1 MMDEQYIFDN
11 ANARFRKEK
20 TSVRRAVRRVFRLF
34 LASISVAVLY
44 YVILALLFNTDT
56 EKRLKRENRMLETLL
71 PELEMREALLSD
83 VVRGLEARDD
93 RIYEE
98 MFQTSSPD
106 VDPVSSLDFLH
117 GLDTIPEGRLEIA
130 AETKLKSLAVRS
142 SAVEDNFRQIFEIL
156 SGEDYSVPPMHMPMR
171 NASFAQVGASVG
183 AKTNPFYK
191 VPMQHNGLDIIA
203 SAGEPVYA
211 VADGVVSDVVRSRKG
226 LGNTVTLSH
235 KGGYVTRYAHLADIQ
250 VRKGRSVKVGD
261 LIGYVGTSGNS
272 FVPHLHYEVM
282 RDTLVLDPVSHFYAS
297 VEPHEYVNM
306 LVMSSAT
313 GQSLD

>member
-1 MMDEQYIFDN
+1 MDEKYIFDKKDV
-11 ANARFRKEK
+11 RFRKEK
-20 TSVRRAVRRVFRLF
+20 TSVRRAVKRIFRLF
-34 LASISVAVLY
+34 LASISIAVLY
-44 YVILALLFNTDT
+44 YVIFALLFNTDT
-56 EKRLKRENRMLETLL
+56 EKRLKRENRMLEELL
-71 PELEMREALLSD
+71 PELEMKEALLSD
-83 VVRGLEARDD
+83 VVRSLEARDD

-106 VDPVSSLDFLH
+106 VDPVRSLDFLH

-130 AETKLKSLAVRS
+130 AEEKLKSLTVRS
-142 SAVEDNFRQIFEIL
+142 AAVEDNFRRIFEIV
-156 SGEDYSVPPMHMPMR
+156 SSEGFSAPPMHMPVR

-183 AKTNPFYK
+183 SKTNPFYK
-191 VPMQHNGLDIIA
+191 VPMQHSGLDIIA

-211 VADGVVSDVVRSRKG
+211 TAEGVVSEVIRSRKG
-226 LGNTVTLSH
+226 LGNIVTLSH

-272 FVPHLHYEVM
+272 FVPHLHYEVL
-282 RDTLVLDPVSHFYAS
+282 RDTLMLDPVSCFYAS
-297 VEPHEYVNM
+297 VEPNEYVNM

>member
-1 MMDEQYIFDN
+1 MDEKYIFDKKDV
-11 ANARFRKEK
+11 RFRKEK
-20 TSVRRAVRRVFRLF
+20 TSVRRAVKRIFRLF
-34 LASISVAVLY
+34 LASISIAVLY
-44 YVILALLFNTDT
+44 YVIFALLFNTDT
-56 EKRLKRENRMLETLL
+56 EKRLKRENRMLEELL
-71 PELEMREALLSD
+71 PELEMKEALLSD
-83 VVRGLEARDD
+83 VVRSLEARDD

-106 VDPVSSLDFLH
+106 VDPVRSLDFLH

-130 AETKLKSLAVRS
+130 AEEKLKSLTVRS
-142 SAVEDNFRQIFEIL
+142 AAVEDNFRRIFEIV
-156 SGEDYSVPPMHMPMR
+156 SSEGFSAPPMHMPVR

-183 AKTNPFYK
+183 SKTNPFYK

-211 VADGVVSDVVRSRKG
+211 TAEGVVSEVIRSRKG
-226 LGNTVTLSH
+226 LGNIVTLSH

-272 FVPHLHYEVM
+272 FVPHLHYEVL
-282 RDTLVLDPVSHFYAS
+282 RDTLMLDPVSCFYAS
-297 VEPHEYVNM
+297 VEPNEYVNM

>member
-1 MMDEQYIFDN
+1 MDEKYIFDKKDV
-11 ANARFRKEK
+11 RFRKEK
-20 TSVRRAVRRVFRLF
+20 TSVRRAVKRIFRLF
-34 LASISVAVLY
+34 LASISIAVLY
-44 YVILALLFNTDT
+44 YVIFALLFNTDT
-56 EKRLKRENRMLETLL
+56 EKRLKRENRMLEELL
-71 PELEMREALLSD
+71 PELEMKEALLSD
-83 VVRGLEARDD
+83 VVRSLEARDD

-106 VDPVSSLDFLH
+106 VDPVRSLDFLH

-130 AETKLKSLAVRS
+130 AEEKLKSLTVRS
-142 SAVEDNFRQIFEIL
+142 AAVEDNFRRIFEIV
-156 SGEDYSVPPMHMPMR
+156 SSEGFSAPPMHMPVR

-183 AKTNPFYK
+183 SKTNPFYK
-191 VPMQHNGLDIIA
+191 VPMQHSGLDIIA

-211 VADGVVSDVVRSRKG
+211 TAEGVVSDVIRSRKG
-226 LGNTVTLSH
+226 LGNIVTLSH
-235 KGGYVTRYAHLADIQ
+235 KDGYVTRYAHLADIQ

-272 FVPHLHYEVM
+272 FVPHLHYEVL
-282 RDTLVLDPVSHFYAS
+282 RDTLMLDPVSCFYAS
-297 VEPHEYVNM
+297 VEPSEYVNM